1 VVDKVKPADINNGS
15 FVGAGL
21 HIIVGAGSNPVRE
34 VVRT

>member
-1 VVDKVKPADINNGS
+1 MVDKVKPADIDNGS

-21 HIIVGAGSNPVRE
+21 HIIVGVGSNPVKE